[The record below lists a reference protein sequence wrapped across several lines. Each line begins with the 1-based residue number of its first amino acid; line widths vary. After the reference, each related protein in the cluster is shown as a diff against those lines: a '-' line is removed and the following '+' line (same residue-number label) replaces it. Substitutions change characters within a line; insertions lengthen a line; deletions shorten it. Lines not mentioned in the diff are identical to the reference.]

1 MSLSEATVSVPKKK
15 AVFQTGKKK
24 GKLRAG
30 CRYTKGGRTACSPEV
45 ASRLGVTSGS
55 FTVSGGRRKKSASKK
70 SGSMRLSDPSA
81 VDFKIDIGKDGL
93 LRVLKTPVKPAFT
106 QSEVVTVPTLKKA
119 VSDARK
125 AFSSGKKCKD
135 KVAALNDLKKLRRY
149 ARASGTGE
157 ALITFNEIE
166 KRTFAAN
173 AFCQTKRNAARKAQD
188 AASDASDSA
197 SLVGL
202 GGTRRRGRKASRAGG
217 HPCASKNPPSWCNK
231 KRKSRRK
238 SKR

>member
-30 CRYTKGGRTACSPEV
+30 CRYTKRGRTACSPEV

-55 FTVSGGRRKKSASKK
+55 FTVSGRKRKKSASKK
-70 SGSMRLSDPSA
+70 STSMRLSDPAA
-81 VDFKIDIGKDGL
+81 VDLKIGIDPKDGT
-93 LRVLKTPVKPAFT
+93 LRIVR
-106 QSEVVTVPTLKKA
+106 E
-119 VSDARK
+119 
-125 AFSSGKKCKD
+125 
-135 KVAALNDLKKLRRY
+135 KVAASFTPKEMKVLEPEDDLREARKQFKIAKRCRDRVNAVNDIKAL
-149 ARASGTGE
+149 RASG
-157 ALITFNEIE
+157 LPITTAEIE
-166 KRTFAAN
+166 KLTFAAD
-173 AFCQTKRNAARKAQD
+173 AFCKAKRKAAQK
-188 AASDASDSA
+188 ASDAAADAADSA
-197 SLVGL
+197 SPVSGL

>member
-55 FTVSGGRRKKSASKK
+55 FTVSGRRRKKSASKK
-70 SGSMRLSDPSA
+70 SGSMRIDNPAA
-81 VDFKIDIGKDGL
+81 VDLKIGIAPDGS
-93 LRVLKTPVKPAFT
+93 LRILKTPVKPSFP
-106 QSEVVTVPTLKKA
+106 EVTYTVPNLKSSIKEI
-119 VSDARK
+119 RK
-125 AFSSGKKCKD
+125 DFDSAKRCKD
-135 KVAALNDLKKLRRY
+135 KVDVLNKIKELQAIGKER
-149 ARASGTGE
+149 GE
-157 ALITFNEIE
+157 LLIPDAEIE
-166 KRTFAAN
+166 KRTFALN
-173 AFCQTKRNAARKAQD
+173 AFCKAKKEAARKASDD
-188 AASDASDSA
+188 AADARDA
-197 SLVGL
+197 AALVGL

-231 KRKSRRK
+231 KRKSSRK